1 VTTPDGAVVD
11 HRRRQVHRVVGTQV
25 ESLGDIAGRLGQAR
39 MSYRW
44 KI

>member
-1 VTTPDGAVVD
+1 L
-11 HRRRQVHRVVGTQV
+11 HRVVGTQV
-25 ESLGDIAGRLGQAR
+25 ESLGDIAGRLGKAR